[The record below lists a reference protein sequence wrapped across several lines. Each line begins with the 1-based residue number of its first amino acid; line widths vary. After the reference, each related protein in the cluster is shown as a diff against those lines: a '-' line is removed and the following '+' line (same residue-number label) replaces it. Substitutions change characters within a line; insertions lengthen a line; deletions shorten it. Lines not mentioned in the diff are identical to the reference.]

1 MMNRKIIF
9 IICFLVFGIGV
20 GFVSVWYDN
29 NTDTIFFFN
38 IPGTLIG
45 DGIYYRSIEVFGDP
59 SSSQAHYS
67 IPWVLR
73 IPQVYVLASGLFW
86 GLLGTVFSLFM
97 KPMVIFWICAVY
109 LVLLGILTIVSY
121 VL

>member
-1 MMNRKIIF
+1 MKRKLIYIS
-9 IICFLVFGIGV
+9 CFVLFGIGA
-20 GFVSVWYDN
+20 GFVSVWYYN

-45 DGIYYRSIEVFGDP
+45 DGIYYRSIEMFGNPFSD
-59 SSSQAHYS
+59 QAHYT
-67 IPWVLR
+67 IPWLLR
-73 IPQVYVLASGLFW
+73 IPQVYVLASTLFW
-86 GLLGTVFSLFM
+86 GLLGTIFSLFL
-97 KPMVIFWICAVY
+97 KPLLMMWICAVY